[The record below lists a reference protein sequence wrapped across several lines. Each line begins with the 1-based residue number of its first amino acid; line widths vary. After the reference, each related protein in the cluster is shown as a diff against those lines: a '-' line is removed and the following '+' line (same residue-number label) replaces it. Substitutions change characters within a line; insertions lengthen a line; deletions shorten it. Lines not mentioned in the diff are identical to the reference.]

1 MLRCLCYRL
10 NPLQP
15 TTLPSTSLMSS
26 PGHRRSALSGQA
38 DRTSLETTKYVPETG
53 SGSPAT
59 SANAVATTPNPLIG
73 FTETVDVATLAT
85 PTDGNVTTLP
95 SSPTTL
101 RACGVKF
108 KICFILKHRF
118 TYTPKGSI
126 LFNVEIIKGLQNLIC
141 LIHQ

>member
-15 TTLPSTSLMSS
+15 ITLPSTSRMSS
-26 PGHRRSALSGQA
+26 PGHRRSVLSGQA
-38 DRTSLETTKYVPETG
+38 ERTSLETTKYVPETG

-73 FTETVDVATLAT
+73 SLETVDVETLAT
-85 PTDGNVTTLP
+85 PTDGNVVTLP

-101 RACGVKF
+101 RACGVKLRTF
-108 KICFILKHRF
+108 VISKYRF
-118 TYTPKGSI
+118 TYTPKGSM
-126 LFNVEIIKGLQNLIC
+126 C
-141 LIHQ
+141 

>member
-15 TTLPSTSLMSS
+15 TTFPSTSRMSS
-26 PGHRRSALSGQA
+26 PGHRRSVLPGQA
-38 DRTSLETTKYVPETG
+38 ENTSRETTKYVPETG
-53 SGSPAT
+53 SGSPVT

-73 FTETVDVATLAT
+73 FLETVDVATLAT

-95 SSPTTL
+95 SRSTTL
-101 RACGVKF
+101 RACGVKLR
-108 KICFILKHRF
+108 ILFILKHRF

-126 LFNVEIIKGLQNLIC
+126 LFNPKNNR
-141 LIHQ
+141 